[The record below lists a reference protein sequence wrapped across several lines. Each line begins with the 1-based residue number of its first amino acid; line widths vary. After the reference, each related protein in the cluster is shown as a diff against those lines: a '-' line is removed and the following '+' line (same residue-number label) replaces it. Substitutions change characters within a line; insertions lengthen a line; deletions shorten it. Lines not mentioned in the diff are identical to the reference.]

1 MTVIRKLLTIV
12 FYRPEKEWFV
22 SERTDAVALQGG
34 ICRAQARRL
43 KIRVNGEKGK
53 YFAHTLNNTVV
64 APPRMLIAFLENNL
78 QADGSVKIPEV
89 LQPYMG
95 GMTEIREKK

>member
-34 ICRAQARRL
+34 ICRARGGYISDKFRN
-43 KIRVNGEKGK
+43 KI
-53 YFAHTLNNTVV
+53 FQT
-64 APPRMLIAFLENNL
+64 
-78 QADGSVKIPEV
+78 
-89 LQPYMG
+89 
-95 GMTEIREKK
+95 